1 MGLYLLIP
9 TFIVIL
15 VSVLIVRAGAIALR
29 MTGLDEKTSNFQA
42 LSAFTRAGFTT
53 RESETIM
60 GHPQRRSII
69 SWLIILGNAGIV
81 AVIVTGTSS
90 MVSTSDYKLAIDIA
104 ALVIGIYIIYRLVKY
119 TGFTRRWES
128 LIEDRLVRG
137 RFFGRVP
144 VEHLLHLMGGYG
156 VVRVAVTGDMAASA
170 GAAEGRFTFGGDLV
184 LGIERKGQ
192 WLPNPGPQEKIA
204 EGDTLV
210 LYGNLAGIEKFIYEK
225 HGQPKDPVR

>member
-9 TFIVIL
+9 TFVVIL

-29 MTGLDEKTSNFQA
+29 MTGLDAKTANFQA

-60 GHPQRRSII
+60 SHPQRRSII

-90 MVSTSDYKLAIDIA
+90 LASSSDYKLAIDIA
-104 ALVIGIYIIYRLVKY
+104 ALIIGVYIIYRLIQS
-119 TGFTRRWES
+119 TGLTHRWEN
-128 LIEDRLVRG
+128 LIENRFLRG
-137 RFFGRVP
+137 RFFGRIP
-144 VEHLLHLMGGYG
+144 MEHLLHLTGNYG
-156 VVRVAVTGDMAASA
+156 IIRVAATDRLFRGNRIKNGHLTASN
-170 GAAEGRFTFGGDLV
+170 FSI
-184 LGIERKGQ
+184 LGIERSGQ
-192 WLPNPGPQEKIA
+192 WMPNPGQDESIN

-210 LYGNLAGIEKFIYEK
+210 LYGPLKEMESFFGAKRTAEASS
-225 HGQPKDPVR
+225 